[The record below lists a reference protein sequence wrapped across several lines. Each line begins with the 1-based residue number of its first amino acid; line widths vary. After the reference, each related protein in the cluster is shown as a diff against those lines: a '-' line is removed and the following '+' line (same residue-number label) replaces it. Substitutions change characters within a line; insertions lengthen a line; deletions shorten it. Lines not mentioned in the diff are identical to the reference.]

1 MIVIGRKL
9 GPYEVVAKLGEGG
22 MGEVYRA
29 RDPRLNRDIA
39 LKILPAGAGLDVE
52 RRERFQ
58 REAQAIAALNHPGI
72 VTIYSVEDDGG
83 AAFLTMELVEGRP
96 LSELLSRG
104 ALPLGQLL
112 KIGIDVA
119 DAIAAAHQKGIT
131 HRDLK
136 PANIMLGDGD
146 HAGRVK
152 VLDFGLAKLEEGA
165 NRAGGQAELPTALLT
180 SEGRI
185 LGTVAYMS
193 PEQAEGKTIDA
204 RSDLFSL
211 GVVLYEM
218 ATGRRPFIGD
228 TSVSIVSSIVKD
240 TPPSITQLNP
250 ALPRE
255 LGRIIR
261 RALAKDPEARYQTAK
276 DLRNDLKELRASLE
290 SGELVAETGA
300 GTSSAG
306 GRSIRLWQAIA
317 VVAAL
322 AAVAAVALLM
332 RRGTPSATTASHAA
346 VEMTRLTSGV
356 NASRPVLSP
365 DGKFMVYVQTSADG
379 QDSVWVR
386 QIATSSNV
394 RIVAPEPGVNIYGL
408 TVTPD
413 GAFVDVLRWPR
424 PERAALWRVPLL
436 GGPPKKIVDAAES
449 APGWSPDGKQM
460 AFITRVPSGTE
471 RSVVVAD
478 QDGAHPRIVATRK
491 LPLRYPTVAIGG
503 RPDIHPVWLP
513 DGRAVIV
520 PALDERKGNFA
531 EFVKVDVET
540 GAETPA
546 VGHVPTIL
554 MEGGLSLAL
563 GADGATVLA
572 NLPAESGGPNQVAR
586 LRLADGAITWLTA
599 DLDDYASV
607 SVAGDNLVT
616 TRTEVRKRFW
626 VGDADG
632 REFQGV
638 GSEVVSDTGDSVISW
653 AGPNRILYAAS
664 LAGGSGVWTTDVTS
678 GSSQF
683 LVPGARRVV
692 VTADG
697 RTIVYDDFGRRE
709 VWRADSDGTHASR
722 LPDVTNGDFAIAPDG
737 SALFYISGQS
747 GLQTA
752 WKKDLRGGAPPRQFV
767 EMRVAAGGIAVS
779 PDSRW
784 VALRGEEVLVV
795 PIGGGTP
802 VRRLP
807 ALPNADIQWT
817 PGGEALAYVD
827 GTGNNV
833 WIQPIDGGPA
843 HALTHFTDQTIFAFG
858 WSPDG
863 KRLALSRGVRSS
875 DIVLLKGIDGRKQ

>member
-1 MIVIGRKL
+1 MAPRRL
-9 GPYEVVAKLGEGG
+9 GSYELVDKLGEGG

-39 LKILPAGAGLDVE
+39 LKILPAAAGLDLE

-83 AAFLTMELVEGRP
+83 TAFLTMELVEGQP
-96 LSELLSRG
+96 LSELLARG
-104 ALPLGQLL
+104 ALPLAQLL

-152 VLDFGLAKLEEGA
+152 VLDFGLAKLEDVTS
-165 NRAGGQAELPTALLT
+165 RAGARADLPTALLT
-180 SEGRI
+180 GEGRI

-193 PEQAEGKTIDA
+193 PEQAEGRAIDA
-204 RSDLFSL
+204 RADFFSL

-218 ATGRRPFIGD
+218 ATGRRPFTGD

-240 TPPSITQLNP
+240 TPTSITQLNP

-290 SGELVAETGA
+290 SGELLTEALA
-300 GTSSAG
+300 GTNSG
-306 GRSIRLWQAIA
+306 RGRSVRFWQAIA
-317 VVAAL
+317 AVAVV
-322 AAVAAVALLM
+322 AAVAAIALLM
-332 RRGTPSATTASHAA
+332 RRGTPAATTASQAA
-346 VEMTRLTSGV
+346 VAMTRLTSGV
-356 NASRPVLSP
+356 IASRPALSP
-365 DGKFMVYVQTSADG
+365 DGKFVVYVQTSPDG

-394 RIVAPEPGVNIYGL
+394 QIAAPEPGVSVYGL

-413 GAFVDVLRWPR
+413 GAFVDVLRWRR

-436 GGPPKKIVDAAES
+436 GGPAKKIAEAES
-449 APGWSPDGKQM
+449 AAGWSPDGKQM
-460 AFITRVPSGTE
+460 AFLTRVPSGTE

-478 QDGAHPRIVATRK
+478 RDGGHARVVATRK

-503 RPDIHPVWLP
+503 TPDIHPVWLP
-513 DGRAVIV
+513 DGRAVVV
-520 PALDERKGNFA
+520 PASDERKGRVG
-531 EFVKVDVET
+531 EFVKVEIDT
-540 GAETPA
+540 GAEAPLFEHA
-546 VGHVPTIL
+546 QGVLDEAGA
-554 MEGGLSLAL
+554 SLAL
-563 GADGATVLA
+563 GPDAASVLA
-572 NLPAESGGPNQVAR
+572 NVPAESGGPLQVAR
-586 LRLADGAITWLTA
+586 FRLPDGAVTWLTA
-599 DLDDYASV
+599 DLDDYSGV

-616 TRTEVRKRFW
+616 TRTEARKRFW
-626 VGDADG
+626 VGDGEG
-632 REFQGV
+632 RDFRAL
-638 GSEVVSDTGDSVISW
+638 GSESVSNTGRSVIAW
-653 AGPNRILYAAS
+653 TGPNRILYAAA
-664 LAGGSGVWTTDVTS
+664 LPGGSGAWTTELGS
-678 GSSQF
+678 GSQQL
-683 LVPGARRVV
+683 LVPGAGRVGG
-692 VTADG
+692 TADG
-697 RTIVYDDFGRRE
+697 RTIVYSIGRD
-709 VWRADSDGTHASR
+709 VWRADGDSTHASR
-722 LPDVTNGDFAIAPDG
+722 LGDVMGGVFTIAPDG

-752 WKKDLRGGAPPRQFV
+752 WKKDLRSGAPSGQFA
-767 EMRVAAGGIAVS
+767 ETRVAAGGIAVS

-784 VALRGEEVLVV
+784 VALRGDEVTIV
-795 PIGGGTP
+795 PIGGGAP

-807 ALPNADIQWT
+807 AFPNADIQWT
-817 PGGEALAYVD
+817 PGGDALAYLD
-827 GTGNNV
+827 ATGTNI
-833 WIQPIDGGPA
+833 WIQPIDGNPA
-843 HALTHFTDQTIFAFG
+843 RALTHFTDQTIFAFE

-863 KRLALSRGVRSS
+863 KRLVLWRGVSSS
-875 DIVLLKGIDGRKQ
+875 DIVLLSGIDGKKN